1 MFIPVGTYM
10 QFIEQVDKDDAG
22 NISSQKIMGVRVRL
36 IQESF
41 ILLSINDAGLS
52 FPQYV
57 PLTDQDKQLGNISGS
72 WPYYGRV
79 NVFVNF
85 L

>member
-1 MFIPVGTYM
+1 M

-41 ILLSINDAGLS
+41 ILHSINDAGYRFRS
-52 FPQYV
+52 MFH
-57 PLTDQDKQLGNISGS
+57 
-72 WPYYGRV
+72 
-79 NVFVNF
+79 
-85 L
+85 